1 MREVKQASGV
11 RRQALEWQQQVPAA
25 RRIDLSSSFLTPH
38 ASRLTP
44 ALFGLMLIA
53 MPAWGQSSRED
64 PRVPLLLVLLLPVVL
79 VSFTALELALWV
91 LVPAPLTATCQAI
104 VRGRGRCLLAGCLT
118 VGASLAVIS
127 ALGQYPGVGS
137 TVSAL
142 LLGIV
147 LLGGLTG
154 VTAVA
159 ALLGQGVL
167 ELAGGTG
174 SRALKVI
181 AGSVLLGLAGIFP
194 LVGWVLFIY
203 FVLVGLGG
211 AVLALGRSWKR
222 EK

>member
-1 MREVKQASGV
+1 MPEVKQAS
-11 RRQALEWQQQVPAA
+11 
-25 RRIDLSSSFLTPH
+25 
-38 ASRLTP
+38 RLTP
-44 ALFGLMLIA
+44 SLFGLMLVA

-64 PRVPLLLVLLLPVVL
+64 PRGPLLLVLLLPVVL

-104 VRGRGRCLLAGCLT
+104 VQGRGRCLLAGCLT
-118 VGASLAVIS
+118 VGASLSVIS
-127 ALGQYPGVGS
+127 ALGQHPGVGS

-142 LLGIV
+142 LLGVV

-159 ALLGQGVL
+159 VLLGQGVL

-174 SRALKVI
+174 SRAVKVI